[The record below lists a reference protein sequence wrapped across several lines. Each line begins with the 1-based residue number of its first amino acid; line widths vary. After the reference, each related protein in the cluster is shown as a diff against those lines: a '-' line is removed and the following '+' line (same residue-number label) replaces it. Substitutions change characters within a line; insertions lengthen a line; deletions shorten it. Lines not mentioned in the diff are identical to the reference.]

1 MFELRS
7 REGLIDIIEGE
18 SVSND
23 VLTSGFSYG
32 AVPIRVSTMTYSEF
46 TAGGYNLSDSFD
58 SDQIPTDAADGRLML
73 T

>member
-1 MFELRS
+1 MS
-7 REGLIDIIEGE
+7 DEGLIDIIEGKD
-18 SVSND
+18 VVNY

-58 SDQIPTDAADGRLML
+58 SDQIPVDAANGRLML
-73 T
+73 EQS